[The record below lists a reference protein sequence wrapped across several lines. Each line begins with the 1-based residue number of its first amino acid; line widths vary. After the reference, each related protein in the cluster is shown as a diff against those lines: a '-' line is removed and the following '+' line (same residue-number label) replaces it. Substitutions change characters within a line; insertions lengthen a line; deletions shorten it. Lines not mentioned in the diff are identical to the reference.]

1 MDRTN
6 AQRQKRWRDKHR
18 ALFNLRR
25 RNLRKKNLS
34 GGVES
39 RHAVQPSIGK
49 EVNRGVHPATD
60 QASGVLTDEPIVRSE
75 SVGIRSGT
83 DSGSS
88 DPPAQPFETKKVGE
102 FRMVML
108 PESTKSVVV
117 DSKPSIFR
125 DDYGRVITE
134 RTWNILQEKKRKAEK
149 GGYFLDD
156 YSQ

>member
-1 MDRTN
+1 
-6 AQRQKRWRDKHR
+6 
-18 ALFNLRR
+18 
-25 RNLRKKNLS
+25 
-34 GGVES
+34 
-39 RHAVQPSIGK
+39 
-49 EVNRGVHPATD
+49 
-60 QASGVLTDEPIVRSE
+60 
-75 SVGIRSGT
+75 
-83 DSGSS
+83 
-88 DPPAQPFETKKVGE
+88 
-102 FRMVML
+102 ML